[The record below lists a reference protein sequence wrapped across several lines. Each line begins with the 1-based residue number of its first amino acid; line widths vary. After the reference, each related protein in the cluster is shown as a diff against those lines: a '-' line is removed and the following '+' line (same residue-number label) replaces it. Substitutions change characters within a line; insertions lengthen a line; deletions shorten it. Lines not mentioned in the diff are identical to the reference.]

1 MIVLSGRRAVFAALF
16 ALCAATACA
25 PPAGRYDA
33 AARQAGL
40 TEQIVRGQ
48 RFHHKIY
55 RNANTVQDGL
65 LHVFI
70 EGDASVK
77 QALRFSPPDPTPR
90 RAMMLRMMQNGPAGA
105 ILLGRPCY
113 QGLFAMDGCEIRHLG
128 PERYSDEIVTSLL
141 AALQDEMRHAAAG
154 RAVLIGYSGG
164 GTLAMLLAA
173 RLPATVALVTLAG
186 NLDNRSLAAFHHSPA
201 LSGSLDPADLPPLP
215 RNLLHLHFFGEKDAE
230 VPVLLAQNTLARQR
244 VTPVI
249 MLGFDHACCWESLW
263 PEINA
268 RLQNSLQPPAAYSG
282 GNAG

>member
-1 MIVLSGRRAVFAALF
+1 MIESSGWRAVFAALL
-16 ALCAATACA
+16 ALCVATACA
-25 PPAGRYDA
+25 PPAARYDA
-33 AARQAGL
+33 AARQAGFA
-40 TEQIVRGQ
+40 EQIVRGQ

-55 RNANTVQDGL
+55 RNANTVPDGV

-77 QALRFSPPDPTPR
+77 QALRASPPDPTPR
-90 RAMMLRMMQNGPAGA
+90 RALMLRMMQNGPAGA

-128 PERYSDEIVTSLL
+128 PERYSDEIVVSMF
-141 AALQDEMRHAAAG
+141 AALQGEMRQSGAS

-173 RLPATVALVTLAG
+173 RLPTAVVLVTLAG
-186 NLDNRSLAAFHHSPA
+186 NLDNRALAAFHHSPA

-215 RNLLHLHFFGEKDAE
+215 RNLLQLHFFGEKDAE
-230 VPVLLAQNTLARQR
+230 VPVSLAQNTLARQR
-244 VTPVI
+244 ATPVI
-249 MLGFDHACCWESLW
+249 MRGFDHVCCWESLW

-268 RLQNSLQPPAAYSG
+268 RLQISLPPSAAVSG
-282 GNAG
+282 GKAR